1 MEKLK
6 RKTFIVIFSI
16 LTIFLISILCIFN
29 YQDYKHEKTE
39 INNNLNK
46 INIRNENIEFN
57 IEKNKE
63 EDQNKNKQT
72 EENTIEKELNQ
83 NIQINEPIDKNQNI
97 QTEEQPIEEQTKTE
111 PIFMDAIVYT
121 IIYNDQKEVIEIL
134 NHTQGTTSDN
144 KIKEKAQEILNQ
156 ENAKTI
162 YVGNLYIEE
171 YSYSFKGHNT
181 LTIIDNQM
189 SKNRLQ
195 SLLRMSIIIFI
206 ILEMIIIIIS
216 TKITSWIIK
225 PVIETFNKQKQFITD
240 ASHELKTPVAV
251 IMANAEALENEPEET
266 KWLENIKS
274 ESERMNELISNLL
287 DLAKL
292 ENGAQKEEYTT
303 TDSDKSAIL
312 VENGGN
318 ATIEGAT
325 ISKTG
330 GDSTNTE
337 NSEFYGINSGILV
350 TQNSTATIK
359 NATIETKAKGSNAV
373 FSTGTD
379 SKIYINDSKINTTG
393 SSSSRGLDATYGGYI
408 EAENVEITTQ
418 GGSCATLATD
428 RGEGT
433 VTVKNSKLETN
444 GSGSPIIYST
454 GNISIENTE
463 GTANGSQMVVIE
475 GKNTATVTNS
485 TLTASGTGNR
495 GETDQAGIMIYQSM
509 SGDAGE
515 GTGTFT
521 ATNSNLSIQANSKY
535 YKTAP
540 MFFITNTDAI
550 INLKNCQLTYGSNT
564 LISNKGT
571 TEWGT
576 TGTNGGNLTLNAENQ
591 TLEGNIEIDNISTL
605 KMNLT
610 NSQYTG
616 TINGEQTAKQ
626 IDIKI
631 DSNTKIKLTGNSYV
645 TSLEDEDTTYSN
657 IDFNGYTLYVN
668 GTAIN

>member
-1 MEKLK
+1 MKRSLKNIIMIAIIISLGICSYFTMKGTNSNQTTNKGEIQQAQGTPPGNSNNMETPPEKPTGDTNSNNTGTPPEMPTGNTNASNMGTPPKQAQNGTQNPNSQTKIKTNKIIILGIEGLAIAILITYIALSKFNKLTLK
-6 RKTFIVIFSI
+6 ETLKSTETKIIFIAITILLTTI
-16 LTIFLISILCIFN
+16 LTIGQIYIAQNIIN
-29 YQDYKHEKTE
+29 KTNNTENTQMMPQE
-39 INNNLNK
+39 INNSS
-46 INIRNENIEFN
+46 
-57 IEKNKE
+57 
-63 EDQNKNKQT
+63 QT
-72 EENTIEKELNQ
+72 AEATGE
-83 NIQINEPIDKNQNI
+83 
-97 QTEEQPIEEQTKTE
+97 
-111 PIFMDAIVYT
+111 
-121 IIYNDQKEVIEIL
+121 
-134 NHTQGTTSDN
+134 
-144 KIKEKAQEILNQ
+144 
-156 ENAKTI
+156 KTI
-162 YVGNLYIEE
+162 TGETE
-171 YSYSFKGHNT
+171 T
-181 LTIIDNQM
+181 L
-189 SKNRLQ
+189 
-195 SLLRMSIIIFI
+195 
-206 ILEMIIIIIS
+206 
-216 TKITSWIIK
+216 
-225 PVIETFNKQKQFITD
+225 
-240 ASHELKTPVAV
+240 
-251 IMANAEALENEPEET
+251 
-266 KWLENIKS
+266 
-274 ESERMNELISNLL
+274 
-287 DLAKL
+287 
-292 ENGAQKEEYTT
+292 KEEYTT

-359 NATIETKAKGSNAV
+359 NATIETNAKGSNAV

-591 TLEGNIEIDNISTL
+591 TLKGNIEIDNISTL

-631 DSNTKIKLTGNSYV
+631 DSNTKIKLTGNSYI

-657 IDFNGYTLYVN
+657 IDFNEYTLYVN

>member
-1 MEKLK
+1 MKRSLKNIIMIAIIISLGICSYFTMKGTNSNQTTNKGEIQQAQGTPPGNSNNMETSPEKPTGDTNSNNTGTPPEMPTGNTNASNMGTPPNQAQNGTQNPNSQTKIKTNKIIILGIEGLAIAILITYIALSKFNKLTLK
-6 RKTFIVIFSI
+6 ETLKSTETKIIFIAITILLTTI
-16 LTIFLISILCIFN
+16 LTIGQIYIAQNIIN
-29 YQDYKHEKTE
+29 KTNNTENTQMMPQE
-39 INNNLNK
+39 INNSS
-46 INIRNENIEFN
+46 
-57 IEKNKE
+57 
-63 EDQNKNKQT
+63 QT
-72 EENTIEKELNQ
+72 AEATGE
-83 NIQINEPIDKNQNI
+83 
-97 QTEEQPIEEQTKTE
+97 
-111 PIFMDAIVYT
+111 
-121 IIYNDQKEVIEIL
+121 
-134 NHTQGTTSDN
+134 
-144 KIKEKAQEILNQ
+144 
-156 ENAKTI
+156 KTI
-162 YVGNLYIEE
+162 TGETE
-171 YSYSFKGHNT
+171 T
-181 LTIIDNQM
+181 L
-189 SKNRLQ
+189 
-195 SLLRMSIIIFI
+195 
-206 ILEMIIIIIS
+206 
-216 TKITSWIIK
+216 
-225 PVIETFNKQKQFITD
+225 
-240 ASHELKTPVAV
+240 
-251 IMANAEALENEPEET
+251 
-266 KWLENIKS
+266 
-274 ESERMNELISNLL
+274 
-287 DLAKL
+287 
-292 ENGAQKEEYTT
+292 KEEYTT

-359 NATIETKAKGSNAV
+359 NATIETNAKGSNAV

-428 RGEGT
+428 RGEW
-433 VTVKNSKLETN
+433 
-444 GSGSPIIYST
+444 
-454 GNISIENTE
+454 
-463 GTANGSQMVVIE
+463 
-475 GKNTATVTNS
+475 
-485 TLTASGTGNR
+485 
-495 GETDQAGIMIYQSM
+495 
-509 SGDAGE
+509 
-515 GTGTFT
+515 TGTFT

-591 TLEGNIEIDNISTL
+591 TLKGNIEIDNISTL

-631 DSNTKIKLTGNSYV
+631 DSNTKIKLTGNSYI

-657 IDFNGYTLYVN
+657 IDFNEYTLYVN

>member
-1 MEKLK
+1 MKRSLKNIIMIAIIISLGICSYFTMKGTNSNQTTNKGEIQQAQGTPPGNSNNMETPPEKPTGDTNSNNTGTPPEMPTGNTNASNMGTPPNQAQNGTQNPNSQTKIKTNKIIILGIEGLAIAILITYIALSKFNKLTLK
-6 RKTFIVIFSI
+6 ETLKSTETKIIFIAITILLTTI
-16 LTIFLISILCIFN
+16 LTIGQIYIAQNIIN
-29 YQDYKHEKTE
+29 KTNNTENTQMMPQE
-39 INNNLNK
+39 INNSS
-46 INIRNENIEFN
+46 
-57 IEKNKE
+57 
-63 EDQNKNKQT
+63 QT
-72 EENTIEKELNQ
+72 AEATGE
-83 NIQINEPIDKNQNI
+83 
-97 QTEEQPIEEQTKTE
+97 
-111 PIFMDAIVYT
+111 
-121 IIYNDQKEVIEIL
+121 
-134 NHTQGTTSDN
+134 
-144 KIKEKAQEILNQ
+144 
-156 ENAKTI
+156 KTI
-162 YVGNLYIEE
+162 TGETE
-171 YSYSFKGHNT
+171 T
-181 LTIIDNQM
+181 L
-189 SKNRLQ
+189 
-195 SLLRMSIIIFI
+195 
-206 ILEMIIIIIS
+206 
-216 TKITSWIIK
+216 
-225 PVIETFNKQKQFITD
+225 
-240 ASHELKTPVAV
+240 
-251 IMANAEALENEPEET
+251 
-266 KWLENIKS
+266 
-274 ESERMNELISNLL
+274 
-287 DLAKL
+287 
-292 ENGAQKEEYTT
+292 KEEYTT

-591 TLEGNIEIDNISTL
+591 TLKGNIEIDNISTL

-631 DSNTKIKLTGNSYV
+631 DSNTKIKLTGNSYI

>member
-1 MEKLK
+1 MKRSLKNIIMIAIIISLGICSYFTMKGTNSNQTTNKGEIQQAQGTPPGNSNNMETPPEKPTGDTNSNNTGTPPEMPTGNTNASNMGTPPKQAQNGTQNPNSQTKIKTNKIIILGIEGLAIAILITYIALSKFNKLTLK
-6 RKTFIVIFSI
+6 ETLKSTETKIIFIAITILLTTI
-16 LTIFLISILCIFN
+16 LTIGQIYIAQNIIN
-29 YQDYKHEKTE
+29 KTNNTENTQMMPQE
-39 INNNLNK
+39 INNSS
-46 INIRNENIEFN
+46 
-57 IEKNKE
+57 
-63 EDQNKNKQT
+63 QT
-72 EENTIEKELNQ
+72 AEATGE
-83 NIQINEPIDKNQNI
+83 
-97 QTEEQPIEEQTKTE
+97 
-111 PIFMDAIVYT
+111 
-121 IIYNDQKEVIEIL
+121 
-134 NHTQGTTSDN
+134 
-144 KIKEKAQEILNQ
+144 
-156 ENAKTI
+156 KTI
-162 YVGNLYIEE
+162 TGETE
-171 YSYSFKGHNT
+171 T
-181 LTIIDNQM
+181 L
-189 SKNRLQ
+189 
-195 SLLRMSIIIFI
+195 
-206 ILEMIIIIIS
+206 
-216 TKITSWIIK
+216 
-225 PVIETFNKQKQFITD
+225 
-240 ASHELKTPVAV
+240 
-251 IMANAEALENEPEET
+251 
-266 KWLENIKS
+266 
-274 ESERMNELISNLL
+274 
-287 DLAKL
+287 
-292 ENGAQKEEYTT
+292 KEEYTT

-359 NATIETKAKGSNAV
+359 NATIETNAKGSNAV

-463 GTANGSQMVVIE
+463 GTANGSQIVVIE

-591 TLEGNIEIDNISTL
+591 TLKGNIEIDNISTL

-645 TSLEDEDTTYSN
+645 TSLEDEDTIYSN

>member
-46 INIRNENIEFN
+46 INRRNENIEFN

-292 ENGAQKEEYTT
+292 ENG
-303 TDSDKSAIL
+303 
-312 VENGGN
+312 
-318 ATIEGAT
+318 
-325 ISKTG
+325 
-330 GDSTNTE
+330 
-337 NSEFYGINSGILV
+337 
-350 TQNSTATIK
+350 
-359 NATIETKAKGSNAV
+359 
-373 FSTGTD
+373 
-379 SKIYINDSKINTTG
+379 
-393 SSSSRGLDATYGGYI
+393 
-408 EAENVEITTQ
+408 
-418 GGSCATLATD
+418 
-428 RGEGT
+428 
-433 VTVKNSKLETN
+433 
-444 GSGSPIIYST
+444 
-454 GNISIENTE
+454 
-463 GTANGSQMVVIE
+463 SQMVVIE

-591 TLEGNIEIDNISTL
+591 TLKGNIEIDNISTL

-631 DSNTKIKLTGNSYV
+631 DSNTKIKLTGNSYI

-657 IDFNGYTLYVN
+657 IDFNEYTLYVN

>member
-1 MEKLK
+1 MKRSLKNIIMIAIIISLGICSYFTMKGTNSNQTTNKVEIQQAQGTPPGNSNNMETPPEKPTGDTNSNNTGTPPEMPTGNTNASNMGTPPNQAQNGTQNPNSQTKIKTNKIIILGIEGLAIAILITYIALSKFNKLTLK
-6 RKTFIVIFSI
+6 ETLKSTETKIIFIAITILLTTI
-16 LTIFLISILCIFN
+16 LTIGQIYIAQNIIN
-29 YQDYKHEKTE
+29 KTNNTENTQMMPQE
-39 INNNLNK
+39 INNSS
-46 INIRNENIEFN
+46 
-57 IEKNKE
+57 
-63 EDQNKNKQT
+63 QT
-72 EENTIEKELNQ
+72 AEATGE
-83 NIQINEPIDKNQNI
+83 
-97 QTEEQPIEEQTKTE
+97 
-111 PIFMDAIVYT
+111 
-121 IIYNDQKEVIEIL
+121 
-134 NHTQGTTSDN
+134 
-144 KIKEKAQEILNQ
+144 
-156 ENAKTI
+156 KTI
-162 YVGNLYIEE
+162 TGETE
-171 YSYSFKGHNT
+171 T
-181 LTIIDNQM
+181 L
-189 SKNRLQ
+189 
-195 SLLRMSIIIFI
+195 
-206 ILEMIIIIIS
+206 
-216 TKITSWIIK
+216 
-225 PVIETFNKQKQFITD
+225 
-240 ASHELKTPVAV
+240 
-251 IMANAEALENEPEET
+251 
-266 KWLENIKS
+266 
-274 ESERMNELISNLL
+274 
-287 DLAKL
+287 
-292 ENGAQKEEYTT
+292 KEEYTT

-359 NATIETKAKGSNAV
+359 NATIETNAKGSNAV

-433 VTVKNSKLETN
+433 VTV
-444 GSGSPIIYST
+444 
-454 GNISIENTE
+454 
-463 GTANGSQMVVIE
+463 
-475 GKNTATVTNS
+475 TNS

-540 MFFITNTDAI
+540 MFFITNTEAI

-591 TLEGNIEIDNISTL
+591 TLKGNIEIDNISTL

-631 DSNTKIKLTGNSYV
+631 DSNTKIKLTGNSYI

-657 IDFNGYTLYVN
+657 IDFNEYTLYVN

>member
-46 INIRNENIEFN
+46 INRRNENIEFN

-72 EENTIEKELNQ
+72 EE
-83 NIQINEPIDKNQNI
+83 
-97 QTEEQPIEEQTKTE
+97 
-111 PIFMDAIVYT
+111 
-121 IIYNDQKEVIEIL
+121 
-134 NHTQGTTSDN
+134 
-144 KIKEKAQEILNQ
+144 
-156 ENAKTI
+156 KTI
-162 YVGNLYIEE
+162 TGETE
-171 YSYSFKGHNT
+171 T
-181 LTIIDNQM
+181 L
-189 SKNRLQ
+189 
-195 SLLRMSIIIFI
+195 
-206 ILEMIIIIIS
+206 
-216 TKITSWIIK
+216 
-225 PVIETFNKQKQFITD
+225 
-240 ASHELKTPVAV
+240 
-251 IMANAEALENEPEET
+251 
-266 KWLENIKS
+266 
-274 ESERMNELISNLL
+274 
-287 DLAKL
+287 
-292 ENGAQKEEYTT
+292 KEEYTT

-337 NSEFYGINSGILV
+337 NSEFYGINSGILG

-359 NATIETKAKGSNAV
+359 NATIETNAKGSNAV

-418 GGSCATLATD
+418 GGNCATLATD
-428 RGEGT
+428 R
-433 VTVKNSKLETN
+433 
-444 GSGSPIIYST
+444 
-454 GNISIENTE
+454 
-463 GTANGSQMVVIE
+463 
-475 GKNTATVTNS
+475 
-485 TLTASGTGNR
+485 
-495 GETDQAGIMIYQSM
+495 
-509 SGDAGE
+509 GE

-591 TLEGNIEIDNISTL
+591 TLKGNIEIDNISTL

-631 DSNTKIKLTGNSYV
+631 DSNTKIKLTGNSYI

-657 IDFNGYTLYVN
+657 IDFNEYTLYVN

>member
-1 MEKLK
+1 MKRSLKNIIMIAIIISLGICSYFTMKGTNSNQTTNKGEIQQAQGTPPGNSNNMETPPEKPTGDTNSNNTGTPPEMPTGNTNASNMGTPPKQAQNGTQNPNSQTKIKTNKIIILGIEGLAIAILITYIALSKFNKLTLK
-6 RKTFIVIFSI
+6 ETLKSTETKIIFIAITILLTTI
-16 LTIFLISILCIFN
+16 LTIGQIYIAQNIIN
-29 YQDYKHEKTE
+29 KTNNTENTQMMPQE
-39 INNNLNK
+39 INNSS
-46 INIRNENIEFN
+46 
-57 IEKNKE
+57 
-63 EDQNKNKQT
+63 QT
-72 EENTIEKELNQ
+72 AEATGE
-83 NIQINEPIDKNQNI
+83 
-97 QTEEQPIEEQTKTE
+97 
-111 PIFMDAIVYT
+111 
-121 IIYNDQKEVIEIL
+121 
-134 NHTQGTTSDN
+134 
-144 KIKEKAQEILNQ
+144 
-156 ENAKTI
+156 KTI
-162 YVGNLYIEE
+162 TGETE
-171 YSYSFKGHNT
+171 T
-181 LTIIDNQM
+181 L
-189 SKNRLQ
+189 
-195 SLLRMSIIIFI
+195 
-206 ILEMIIIIIS
+206 
-216 TKITSWIIK
+216 
-225 PVIETFNKQKQFITD
+225 
-240 ASHELKTPVAV
+240 
-251 IMANAEALENEPEET
+251 
-266 KWLENIKS
+266 
-274 ESERMNELISNLL
+274 
-287 DLAKL
+287 
-292 ENGAQKEEYTT
+292 KEEYTT

-359 NATIETKAKGSNAV
+359 NATIETNAKGSNAV

-428 RGEGT
+428 R
-433 VTVKNSKLETN
+433 
-444 GSGSPIIYST
+444 
-454 GNISIENTE
+454 
-463 GTANGSQMVVIE
+463 
-475 GKNTATVTNS
+475 
-485 TLTASGTGNR
+485 
-495 GETDQAGIMIYQSM
+495 
-509 SGDAGE
+509 GE

-591 TLEGNIEIDNISTL
+591 TLKGNIEIDNISTL

-657 IDFNGYTLYVN
+657 IDFNEYTLYVN

>member
-1 MEKLK
+1 MKRSLKNIIMIAIIISLGICSYFTMKGTNSNQTTNKGEIQQAQGTPPGNSNNMETPPEKPTGDTNSNNTGTPPEMPTGNTNASNMGTPPKQAQNGTQNPNSQTKIKTNKIIILGIEGLAIAILITYIALSKFNKLTLK
-6 RKTFIVIFSI
+6 ETLKSTETKIIFIAITILLTTI
-16 LTIFLISILCIFN
+16 LTIGQIYIAQNIIN
-29 YQDYKHEKTE
+29 KTNKTNKTNNTENTQMMPQE
-39 INNNLNK
+39 INNSS
-46 INIRNENIEFN
+46 
-57 IEKNKE
+57 
-63 EDQNKNKQT
+63 QT
-72 EENTIEKELNQ
+72 AEATGE
-83 NIQINEPIDKNQNI
+83 
-97 QTEEQPIEEQTKTE
+97 
-111 PIFMDAIVYT
+111 
-121 IIYNDQKEVIEIL
+121 
-134 NHTQGTTSDN
+134 
-144 KIKEKAQEILNQ
+144 
-156 ENAKTI
+156 KTI
-162 YVGNLYIEE
+162 TGETE
-171 YSYSFKGHNT
+171 T
-181 LTIIDNQM
+181 L
-189 SKNRLQ
+189 
-195 SLLRMSIIIFI
+195 
-206 ILEMIIIIIS
+206 
-216 TKITSWIIK
+216 
-225 PVIETFNKQKQFITD
+225 
-240 ASHELKTPVAV
+240 
-251 IMANAEALENEPEET
+251 
-266 KWLENIKS
+266 
-274 ESERMNELISNLL
+274 
-287 DLAKL
+287 
-292 ENGAQKEEYTT
+292 KEEYTT

-359 NATIETKAKGSNAV
+359 NATIETNAKGSNAV

-509 SGDAGE
+509 SGYAGE

-591 TLEGNIEIDNISTL
+591 TLKGNIEIDNISTL

-631 DSNTKIKLTGNSYV
+631 DSNTKIKLTGNSYI

-657 IDFNGYTLYVN
+657 IDFNEYTLYVN

>member
-46 INIRNENIEFN
+46 INRRNENIEFN

-72 EENTIEKELNQ
+72 EE
-83 NIQINEPIDKNQNI
+83 
-97 QTEEQPIEEQTKTE
+97 
-111 PIFMDAIVYT
+111 
-121 IIYNDQKEVIEIL
+121 
-134 NHTQGTTSDN
+134 
-144 KIKEKAQEILNQ
+144 
-156 ENAKTI
+156 KTI
-162 YVGNLYIEE
+162 TGETE
-171 YSYSFKGHNT
+171 T
-181 LTIIDNQM
+181 L
-189 SKNRLQ
+189 
-195 SLLRMSIIIFI
+195 
-206 ILEMIIIIIS
+206 
-216 TKITSWIIK
+216 
-225 PVIETFNKQKQFITD
+225 
-240 ASHELKTPVAV
+240 
-251 IMANAEALENEPEET
+251 
-266 KWLENIKS
+266 
-274 ESERMNELISNLL
+274 
-287 DLAKL
+287 
-292 ENGAQKEEYTT
+292 KEEYTT

-359 NATIETKAKGSNAV
+359 NATIETNAKGSNAV

-428 RGEGT
+428 R
-433 VTVKNSKLETN
+433 
-444 GSGSPIIYST
+444 
-454 GNISIENTE
+454 
-463 GTANGSQMVVIE
+463 
-475 GKNTATVTNS
+475 
-485 TLTASGTGNR
+485 
-495 GETDQAGIMIYQSM
+495 
-509 SGDAGE
+509 GE

-591 TLEGNIEIDNISTL
+591 TLKGNIEIDNISTL

>member
-1 MEKLK
+1 MKRSLKNIIMIAIIISLGICSYFTMKGTNSNQTTNKGEIQQAQGTPPGNSNNMETPPEKPTGDTNSNNTGTPPEMPTGNTNASNMGTPPNQAQNGTQNPNSQTKIKTNKIIILGIEGLAIAILITYIALSKFNKLTLK
-6 RKTFIVIFSI
+6 ETLKSTETKIIFIAITILLTTI
-16 LTIFLISILCIFN
+16 LTIGQIYIAQNIIN
-29 YQDYKHEKTE
+29 KTNNTENTQMMPQE
-39 INNNLNK
+39 INNSS
-46 INIRNENIEFN
+46 
-57 IEKNKE
+57 
-63 EDQNKNKQT
+63 QT
-72 EENTIEKELNQ
+72 AEATGE
-83 NIQINEPIDKNQNI
+83 
-97 QTEEQPIEEQTKTE
+97 
-111 PIFMDAIVYT
+111 
-121 IIYNDQKEVIEIL
+121 
-134 NHTQGTTSDN
+134 
-144 KIKEKAQEILNQ
+144 
-156 ENAKTI
+156 KTI
-162 YVGNLYIEE
+162 TGETE
-171 YSYSFKGHNT
+171 T
-181 LTIIDNQM
+181 L
-189 SKNRLQ
+189 
-195 SLLRMSIIIFI
+195 
-206 ILEMIIIIIS
+206 
-216 TKITSWIIK
+216 
-225 PVIETFNKQKQFITD
+225 
-240 ASHELKTPVAV
+240 
-251 IMANAEALENEPEET
+251 
-266 KWLENIKS
+266 
-274 ESERMNELISNLL
+274 
-287 DLAKL
+287 
-292 ENGAQKEEYTT
+292 KEEYTT

-359 NATIETKAKGSNAV
+359 NATIETNAKGSNAV

-433 VTVKNSKLETN
+433 VTVKNSK
-444 GSGSPIIYST
+444 
-454 GNISIENTE
+454 
-463 GTANGSQMVVIE
+463 
-475 GKNTATVTNS
+475 
-485 TLTASGTGNR
+485 LTASGTGNR

-631 DSNTKIKLTGNSYV
+631 DSNTKIKLTGNSYI

-657 IDFNGYTLYVN
+657 IDFNEYTLYVN

>member
-1 MEKLK
+1 MKRSLKNIIMIAIIISLGICSYFTMKGTNSNQTTNKGEIQQAQGTPPGNSNNMETPPEKPTGDTNSNNTGTPPEMPTGNTNASNMGTPPNQAQNGTQNPNSQTKIKTNKIIILGIEGLAIAILITYIALSKFNKLTLK
-6 RKTFIVIFSI
+6 ETLKSTETKIIFIAITILLTTI
-16 LTIFLISILCIFN
+16 LTIGQIYIAQNIIN
-29 YQDYKHEKTE
+29 KTNNTENTQMMPQE
-39 INNNLNK
+39 INNSS
-46 INIRNENIEFN
+46 
-57 IEKNKE
+57 
-63 EDQNKNKQT
+63 QT
-72 EENTIEKELNQ
+72 AEATGE
-83 NIQINEPIDKNQNI
+83 
-97 QTEEQPIEEQTKTE
+97 
-111 PIFMDAIVYT
+111 
-121 IIYNDQKEVIEIL
+121 
-134 NHTQGTTSDN
+134 
-144 KIKEKAQEILNQ
+144 
-156 ENAKTI
+156 KTI
-162 YVGNLYIEE
+162 TGETE
-171 YSYSFKGHNT
+171 T
-181 LTIIDNQM
+181 L
-189 SKNRLQ
+189 
-195 SLLRMSIIIFI
+195 
-206 ILEMIIIIIS
+206 
-216 TKITSWIIK
+216 
-225 PVIETFNKQKQFITD
+225 
-240 ASHELKTPVAV
+240 
-251 IMANAEALENEPEET
+251 
-266 KWLENIKS
+266 
-274 ESERMNELISNLL
+274 
-287 DLAKL
+287 
-292 ENGAQKEEYTT
+292 KEEYTT

-337 NSEFYGINSGILV
+337 NSEFYGINSWILV

-359 NATIETKAKGSNAV
+359 NATIETNAKGSNAV

-564 LISNKGT
+564 LISSKGT

>member
-1 MEKLK
+1 MSDVLKAKNMKRSLKNIIMIAIIISLGICSYFTMKGTNSNQTTNKGEIQQAQGTPPGNSNNMETPPEMPTGNTNASNMGTPPKQAQNGTQNPNSQTKIKTNKIIILGIEGLAIAILITYIALSKFNKLTLK
-6 RKTFIVIFSI
+6 ETLKSTETKIIFIAITILLTTI
-16 LTIFLISILCIFN
+16 LTIGQIYIAQNIIN
-29 YQDYKHEKTE
+29 KTNNTENTQMMPQE
-39 INNNLNK
+39 INNSS
-46 INIRNENIEFN
+46 
-57 IEKNKE
+57 
-63 EDQNKNKQT
+63 QT
-72 EENTIEKELNQ
+72 AEATGE
-83 NIQINEPIDKNQNI
+83 
-97 QTEEQPIEEQTKTE
+97 
-111 PIFMDAIVYT
+111 
-121 IIYNDQKEVIEIL
+121 
-134 NHTQGTTSDN
+134 
-144 KIKEKAQEILNQ
+144 
-156 ENAKTI
+156 KTI
-162 YVGNLYIEE
+162 TGETE
-171 YSYSFKGHNT
+171 T
-181 LTIIDNQM
+181 L
-189 SKNRLQ
+189 
-195 SLLRMSIIIFI
+195 
-206 ILEMIIIIIS
+206 
-216 TKITSWIIK
+216 
-225 PVIETFNKQKQFITD
+225 
-240 ASHELKTPVAV
+240 
-251 IMANAEALENEPEET
+251 
-266 KWLENIKS
+266 
-274 ESERMNELISNLL
+274 
-287 DLAKL
+287 
-292 ENGAQKEEYTT
+292 KEEYTT

-359 NATIETKAKGSNAV
+359 NATIETNAKGSNAV

-550 INLKNCQLTYGSNT
+550 INLKNYQLTYGSNT

-576 TGTNGGNLTLNAENQ
+576 
-591 TLEGNIEIDNISTL
+591 
-605 KMNLT
+605 
-610 NSQYTG
+610 TG

>member
-1 MEKLK
+1 METSPEKPTGDTNSNNTGTPPEMPTGNTNASNMGTPPNQAQNGTQNPNSQTKIKTNKIIILGIEGLAIAILITYIALSKFNKLTLK
-6 RKTFIVIFSI
+6 ETLKSTETKIIFIAITILLTTI
-16 LTIFLISILCIFN
+16 LTIGQIYIAQNIIN
-29 YQDYKHEKTE
+29 KTNNTENTQMMPQE
-39 INNNLNK
+39 INNSS
-46 INIRNENIEFN
+46 
-57 IEKNKE
+57 
-63 EDQNKNKQT
+63 QT
-72 EENTIEKELNQ
+72 AEATGE
-83 NIQINEPIDKNQNI
+83 
-97 QTEEQPIEEQTKTE
+97 
-111 PIFMDAIVYT
+111 
-121 IIYNDQKEVIEIL
+121 
-134 NHTQGTTSDN
+134 
-144 KIKEKAQEILNQ
+144 
-156 ENAKTI
+156 KTI
-162 YVGNLYIEE
+162 TGETE
-171 YSYSFKGHNT
+171 T
-181 LTIIDNQM
+181 L
-189 SKNRLQ
+189 
-195 SLLRMSIIIFI
+195 
-206 ILEMIIIIIS
+206 
-216 TKITSWIIK
+216 
-225 PVIETFNKQKQFITD
+225 
-240 ASHELKTPVAV
+240 
-251 IMANAEALENEPEET
+251 
-266 KWLENIKS
+266 
-274 ESERMNELISNLL
+274 
-287 DLAKL
+287 
-292 ENGAQKEEYTT
+292 KEEYTT

-359 NATIETKAKGSNAV
+359 NATIETNAKGSNAV

-428 RGEGT
+428 R
-433 VTVKNSKLETN
+433 
-444 GSGSPIIYST
+444 
-454 GNISIENTE
+454 
-463 GTANGSQMVVIE
+463 
-475 GKNTATVTNS
+475 
-485 TLTASGTGNR
+485 
-495 GETDQAGIMIYQSM
+495 
-509 SGDAGE
+509 GE

-591 TLEGNIEIDNISTL
+591 TLKGNIEIDNISTL

-631 DSNTKIKLTGNSYV
+631 DSNTKIKLTGNSYI

-657 IDFNGYTLYVN
+657 IDFNEYTLYVN

>member
-1 MEKLK
+1 MPTGNTNASNMGTPPNQAQNGTQNPNSQTKIKTNKIIILGIEGLAIAILITYIALSKFNKLTLK
-6 RKTFIVIFSI
+6 ETLKSTETKIIFIAITILLTTI
-16 LTIFLISILCIFN
+16 LTIGQIYIAQNIIN
-29 YQDYKHEKTE
+29 KTNNTENTQMMPQE
-39 INNNLNK
+39 INNSS
-46 INIRNENIEFN
+46 
-57 IEKNKE
+57 
-63 EDQNKNKQT
+63 QT
-72 EENTIEKELNQ
+72 AEATGE
-83 NIQINEPIDKNQNI
+83 
-97 QTEEQPIEEQTKTE
+97 
-111 PIFMDAIVYT
+111 
-121 IIYNDQKEVIEIL
+121 
-134 NHTQGTTSDN
+134 
-144 KIKEKAQEILNQ
+144 
-156 ENAKTI
+156 KTI
-162 YVGNLYIEE
+162 TGETE
-171 YSYSFKGHNT
+171 T
-181 LTIIDNQM
+181 L
-189 SKNRLQ
+189 
-195 SLLRMSIIIFI
+195 
-206 ILEMIIIIIS
+206 
-216 TKITSWIIK
+216 
-225 PVIETFNKQKQFITD
+225 
-240 ASHELKTPVAV
+240 
-251 IMANAEALENEPEET
+251 
-266 KWLENIKS
+266 
-274 ESERMNELISNLL
+274 
-287 DLAKL
+287 
-292 ENGAQKEEYTT
+292 KEEYTT

-359 NATIETKAKGSNAV
+359 NATIETNAKGSNAV

-564 LISNKGT
+564 LISSKGT

>member
-1 MEKLK
+1 MD
-6 RKTFIVIFSI
+6 VIGVLS
-16 LTIFLISILCIFN
+16 
-29 YQDYKHEKTE
+29 
-39 INNNLNK
+39 
-46 INIRNENIEFN
+46 
-57 IEKNKE
+57 
-63 EDQNKNKQT
+63 
-72 EENTIEKELNQ
+72 
-83 NIQINEPIDKNQNI
+83 
-97 QTEEQPIEEQTKTE
+97 
-111 PIFMDAIVYT
+111 
-121 IIYNDQKEVIEIL
+121 
-134 NHTQGTTSDN
+134 
-144 KIKEKAQEILNQ
+144 
-156 ENAKTI
+156 
-162 YVGNLYIEE
+162 
-171 YSYSFKGHNT
+171 
-181 LTIIDNQM
+181 
-189 SKNRLQ
+189 
-195 SLLRMSIIIFI
+195 
-206 ILEMIIIIIS
+206 
-216 TKITSWIIK
+216 SW
-225 PVIETFNKQKQFITD
+225 ETFNKQKQFITD

-591 TLEGNIEIDNISTL
+591 TLKGNIEIDNISTL

-657 IDFNGYTLYVN
+657 IDFNEYTLYVN

>member
-46 INIRNENIEFN
+46 INRRNENIEFN

-72 EENTIEKELNQ
+72 EE
-83 NIQINEPIDKNQNI
+83 
-97 QTEEQPIEEQTKTE
+97 
-111 PIFMDAIVYT
+111 
-121 IIYNDQKEVIEIL
+121 
-134 NHTQGTTSDN
+134 
-144 KIKEKAQEILNQ
+144 
-156 ENAKTI
+156 KTI
-162 YVGNLYIEE
+162 TGETE
-171 YSYSFKGHNT
+171 T
-181 LTIIDNQM
+181 L
-189 SKNRLQ
+189 
-195 SLLRMSIIIFI
+195 
-206 ILEMIIIIIS
+206 
-216 TKITSWIIK
+216 
-225 PVIETFNKQKQFITD
+225 
-240 ASHELKTPVAV
+240 
-251 IMANAEALENEPEET
+251 
-266 KWLENIKS
+266 
-274 ESERMNELISNLL
+274 
-287 DLAKL
+287 
-292 ENGAQKEEYTT
+292 KEEYTT

-330 GDSTNTE
+330 GDS
-337 NSEFYGINSGILV
+337 
-350 TQNSTATIK
+350 
-359 NATIETKAKGSNAV
+359 
-373 FSTGTD
+373 
-379 SKIYINDSKINTTG
+379 
-393 SSSSRGLDATYGGYI
+393 
-408 EAENVEITTQ
+408 
-418 GGSCATLATD
+418 
-428 RGEGT
+428 
-433 VTVKNSKLETN
+433 
-444 GSGSPIIYST
+444 
-454 GNISIENTE
+454 
-463 GTANGSQMVVIE
+463 
-475 GKNTATVTNS
+475 
-485 TLTASGTGNR
+485 
-495 GETDQAGIMIYQSM
+495 
-509 SGDAGE
+509 
-515 GTGTFT
+515 
-521 ATNSNLSIQANSKY
+521 
-535 YKTAP
+535 
-540 MFFITNTDAI
+540 TNTDAI

-591 TLEGNIEIDNISTL
+591 TLKGNIEIDNISTL

-631 DSNTKIKLTGNSYV
+631 DSNTKIKLTGNSYI

-668 GTAIN
+668 RTAIN

>member
-1 MEKLK
+1 MKRSLKNIIMIAIIISLGICSYFTMKGTNSNQTTNKGEIQQAQGTPPGNSNNMETPPEKPTGDTNSNNTGTPPEMPTGNTNASNMGTPPNQAQNGTQNPNSQTKIKTNKIIILGIEGLAIAILITYIALSKFNKLTLK
-6 RKTFIVIFSI
+6 ETLKSTETKIIFIAITILLTTI
-16 LTIFLISILCIFN
+16 LTIGQIYIAQNIIN
-29 YQDYKHEKTE
+29 KTNNTENTQMMPQE
-39 INNNLNK
+39 INNSS
-46 INIRNENIEFN
+46 
-57 IEKNKE
+57 
-63 EDQNKNKQT
+63 QT
-72 EENTIEKELNQ
+72 AEATGE
-83 NIQINEPIDKNQNI
+83 
-97 QTEEQPIEEQTKTE
+97 
-111 PIFMDAIVYT
+111 
-121 IIYNDQKEVIEIL
+121 
-134 NHTQGTTSDN
+134 
-144 KIKEKAQEILNQ
+144 
-156 ENAKTI
+156 KTI
-162 YVGNLYIEE
+162 TGETE
-171 YSYSFKGHNT
+171 T
-181 LTIIDNQM
+181 L
-189 SKNRLQ
+189 
-195 SLLRMSIIIFI
+195 
-206 ILEMIIIIIS
+206 
-216 TKITSWIIK
+216 
-225 PVIETFNKQKQFITD
+225 
-240 ASHELKTPVAV
+240 
-251 IMANAEALENEPEET
+251 
-266 KWLENIKS
+266 
-274 ESERMNELISNLL
+274 
-287 DLAKL
+287 
-292 ENGAQKEEYTT
+292 KEEYTT

-359 NATIETKAKGSNAV
+359 NATIETNAKGSNAV

-428 RGEGT
+428 RGEG
-433 VTVKNSKLETN
+433 
-444 GSGSPIIYST
+444 
-454 GNISIENTE
+454 
-463 GTANGSQMVVIE
+463 
-475 GKNTATVTNS
+475 TATVTNS

-591 TLEGNIEIDNISTL
+591 TLKGNIEIDNISTL

-631 DSNTKIKLTGNSYV
+631 DSNTKIKLTGNSYI

-657 IDFNGYTLYVN
+657 IDFNEYTLYVN

>member
-1 MEKLK
+1 MKRSLKNIIMIAIIISLGICSYFTMKGTNSNQTTNKGEIQQAQGTPPGNSNNMETSPEKPTGDTNSNNTGTPPEMPTGNTNASNMGTPPNQAQNGTQNPNSQTKIKTNKIIILGIEGLAIAILITYIALSKFNKLTLK
-6 RKTFIVIFSI
+6 ETLKSTETKIIFIAITILLTTI
-16 LTIFLISILCIFN
+16 LTIGQIYIAQNIIN
-29 YQDYKHEKTE
+29 KTNNTENTQMMPQE
-39 INNNLNK
+39 INNSS
-46 INIRNENIEFN
+46 
-57 IEKNKE
+57 
-63 EDQNKNKQT
+63 QT
-72 EENTIEKELNQ
+72 AEATGE
-83 NIQINEPIDKNQNI
+83 
-97 QTEEQPIEEQTKTE
+97 
-111 PIFMDAIVYT
+111 
-121 IIYNDQKEVIEIL
+121 
-134 NHTQGTTSDN
+134 
-144 KIKEKAQEILNQ
+144 
-156 ENAKTI
+156 KTI
-162 YVGNLYIEE
+162 TGETE
-171 YSYSFKGHNT
+171 T
-181 LTIIDNQM
+181 L
-189 SKNRLQ
+189 
-195 SLLRMSIIIFI
+195 
-206 ILEMIIIIIS
+206 
-216 TKITSWIIK
+216 
-225 PVIETFNKQKQFITD
+225 
-240 ASHELKTPVAV
+240 
-251 IMANAEALENEPEET
+251 
-266 KWLENIKS
+266 
-274 ESERMNELISNLL
+274 
-287 DLAKL
+287 
-292 ENGAQKEEYTT
+292 KEEYTT

-359 NATIETKAKGSNAV
+359 NATIETNAKGSNAV

-393 SSSSRGLDATYGGYI
+393 SSSSWGLDATYGGYI

-428 RGEGT
+428 R
-433 VTVKNSKLETN
+433 
-444 GSGSPIIYST
+444 
-454 GNISIENTE
+454 
-463 GTANGSQMVVIE
+463 
-475 GKNTATVTNS
+475 
-485 TLTASGTGNR
+485 
-495 GETDQAGIMIYQSM
+495 
-509 SGDAGE
+509 GE

-591 TLEGNIEIDNISTL
+591 TLKGNIEIDNISTL

-631 DSNTKIKLTGNSYV
+631 DSNTKIKLTGNSYI

-657 IDFNGYTLYVN
+657 MNTHYM
-668 GTAIN
+668 

>member
-1 MEKLK
+1 MKRSLKNIIMIAIIISLGICSYFTMKGTNSNQTTNKGEIQQAQGTPPGNSNNMETSPEKPTGDTNSNNTGTPPEMPTGNTNASNMGTPPNQAQNGTQNPNSQTKIKTNKIIILGIEGLAIAILITYIALSKFNKLTLK
-6 RKTFIVIFSI
+6 ETLKSTETKIIFIAITILLTTI
-16 LTIFLISILCIFN
+16 LTIGQIYIAQNIIN
-29 YQDYKHEKTE
+29 KTNNTENTQMMPQE
-39 INNNLNK
+39 INNSS
-46 INIRNENIEFN
+46 
-57 IEKNKE
+57 
-63 EDQNKNKQT
+63 QT
-72 EENTIEKELNQ
+72 AEATGE
-83 NIQINEPIDKNQNI
+83 
-97 QTEEQPIEEQTKTE
+97 
-111 PIFMDAIVYT
+111 
-121 IIYNDQKEVIEIL
+121 
-134 NHTQGTTSDN
+134 
-144 KIKEKAQEILNQ
+144 
-156 ENAKTI
+156 KTI
-162 YVGNLYIEE
+162 TGETE
-171 YSYSFKGHNT
+171 T
-181 LTIIDNQM
+181 L
-189 SKNRLQ
+189 
-195 SLLRMSIIIFI
+195 
-206 ILEMIIIIIS
+206 
-216 TKITSWIIK
+216 
-225 PVIETFNKQKQFITD
+225 
-240 ASHELKTPVAV
+240 
-251 IMANAEALENEPEET
+251 
-266 KWLENIKS
+266 
-274 ESERMNELISNLL
+274 
-287 DLAKL
+287 
-292 ENGAQKEEYTT
+292 KEEYTT

-359 NATIETKAKGSNAV
+359 NATIETNAKGSNAV

-428 RGEGT
+428 R
-433 VTVKNSKLETN
+433 
-444 GSGSPIIYST
+444 
-454 GNISIENTE
+454 
-463 GTANGSQMVVIE
+463 
-475 GKNTATVTNS
+475 
-485 TLTASGTGNR
+485 
-495 GETDQAGIMIYQSM
+495 
-509 SGDAGE
+509 GE

-591 TLEGNIEIDNISTL
+591 TLKGNIEIDNISTL

-631 DSNTKIKLTGNSYV
+631 DSNTKIKLTGNSYI

-657 IDFNGYTLYVN
+657 IDFNEYTLYVN

>member
-1 MEKLK
+1 MKRSLKNIIMIAIIISLGICSYFTMKGTNSNQTTNKGEIQQAQGTPPGNSNNMETPPEKPTGDTNSNNTGTPPEMPTGNTNASNMGTPPNQAQNGTQNPNSQTKIKTNKIIILGIEGLAIAILITYIALSKFNKLTLK
-6 RKTFIVIFSI
+6 ETLKSTETKIIFIAITILLTTI
-16 LTIFLISILCIFN
+16 LTIGQIYIAQNIIN
-29 YQDYKHEKTE
+29 KTNNTENTQMMPQE
-39 INNNLNK
+39 INNSS
-46 INIRNENIEFN
+46 
-57 IEKNKE
+57 
-63 EDQNKNKQT
+63 QT
-72 EENTIEKELNQ
+72 AEATGE
-83 NIQINEPIDKNQNI
+83 
-97 QTEEQPIEEQTKTE
+97 
-111 PIFMDAIVYT
+111 
-121 IIYNDQKEVIEIL
+121 
-134 NHTQGTTSDN
+134 
-144 KIKEKAQEILNQ
+144 
-156 ENAKTI
+156 KTI
-162 YVGNLYIEE
+162 TGETE
-171 YSYSFKGHNT
+171 T
-181 LTIIDNQM
+181 L
-189 SKNRLQ
+189 
-195 SLLRMSIIIFI
+195 
-206 ILEMIIIIIS
+206 
-216 TKITSWIIK
+216 
-225 PVIETFNKQKQFITD
+225 
-240 ASHELKTPVAV
+240 
-251 IMANAEALENEPEET
+251 
-266 KWLENIKS
+266 
-274 ESERMNELISNLL
+274 
-287 DLAKL
+287 
-292 ENGAQKEEYTT
+292 KEEYTT

-359 NATIETKAKGSNAV
+359 NATIETNAKGSNAV

-393 SSSSRGLDATYGGYI
+393 SSSSRGVDATYGGYI

-564 LISNKGT
+564 LISSKGT

>member
-1 MEKLK
+1 MKRSLKNIIMIAIIISLGICSYFTMKGTNSNQTTNKGEIQQAQGTPPGNSNNMETPPEKPTGDTNSNNTGTPPEMPTGNTNASNMGTPPKQAQNGTQNPNSQTKIKTNKIIILGIEGLAIAILITYIALSKFNKLTLK
-6 RKTFIVIFSI
+6 ETLKSTETKIIFIAITILLTTI
-16 LTIFLISILCIFN
+16 LTIGQIYIAQNIIN
-29 YQDYKHEKTE
+29 KTNNTENTQMMPQE
-39 INNNLNK
+39 INNSS
-46 INIRNENIEFN
+46 
-57 IEKNKE
+57 
-63 EDQNKNKQT
+63 QT
-72 EENTIEKELNQ
+72 AEATGE
-83 NIQINEPIDKNQNI
+83 
-97 QTEEQPIEEQTKTE
+97 
-111 PIFMDAIVYT
+111 
-121 IIYNDQKEVIEIL
+121 
-134 NHTQGTTSDN
+134 
-144 KIKEKAQEILNQ
+144 
-156 ENAKTI
+156 KTI
-162 YVGNLYIEE
+162 TGETE
-171 YSYSFKGHNT
+171 T
-181 LTIIDNQM
+181 L
-189 SKNRLQ
+189 
-195 SLLRMSIIIFI
+195 
-206 ILEMIIIIIS
+206 
-216 TKITSWIIK
+216 
-225 PVIETFNKQKQFITD
+225 
-240 ASHELKTPVAV
+240 
-251 IMANAEALENEPEET
+251 
-266 KWLENIKS
+266 
-274 ESERMNELISNLL
+274 
-287 DLAKL
+287 
-292 ENGAQKEEYTT
+292 KEEYTT

-325 ISKTG
+325 I
-330 GDSTNTE
+330 
-337 NSEFYGINSGILV
+337 
-350 TQNSTATIK
+350 K
-359 NATIETKAKGSNAV
+359 NATIETNAKGSNAV

-550 INLKNCQLTYGSNT
+550 INIKNCQLTYGSNT

-591 TLEGNIEIDNISTL
+591 TLKGNIEIDNISTL

-631 DSNTKIKLTGNSYV
+631 DSNTKIKLTGNSYI

-657 IDFNGYTLYVN
+657 IDFNEYTLYVN